1 MVWKLLAFQK
11 DFLMSLTRLPING
24 LQFFQL
30 LRFGTTLLI
39 GILLAKVF
47 GLATAEIALYEVIL
61 FLGNFV
67 SFFWISASIKSLLS
81 EYARSKNQTSTL
93 LINTSFLL
101 FIIGLIAAALLYFF
115 QSFLLQSFT
124 QFEQIPYLYLI
135 CLYLIFNAPAALI
148 EYIYLLQKKEVKL
161 IRYGV
166 IIFSLQLGAVLLA
179 LIMNWGIAGIFH
191 CLLLWSVIKFVWL
204 VVVLAKHSK
213 QSKSSDND
221 QPILNWAIQKRL
233 LLLLFPLSL
242 HMLIGGGMEY
252 VDGFIVT
259 KYFEDTGMFAIFRYG
274 ARELPL
280 VTILTAALT
289 ATLIPLAVENQA
301 IVLPKI
307 KTEIDKL
314 SRWLFPLTIILM
326 LVSPYLFPFIYNE
339 NFAAAANVFNVYL
352 LIISSRIL
360 LPQVII
366 LAQQHNYV
374 LVWSAFIEVVVNLG
388 LSLYWVQDYGLEG
401 IAFATVCAYFV
412 NKIILISYN
421 YFQFKIPLSD
431 YLNVPKYVFYNLSLA
446 VFFWISLYIK
456 IPV

>member
-1 MVWKLLAFQK
+1 
-11 DFLMSLTRLPING
+11 MSLTRLPING

-30 LRFGTTLLI
+30 LRFGTTLFI
-39 GILLAKVF
+39 GILLAKIF

-67 SFFWISASIKSLLS
+67 SFFWISAGIKSLLS
-81 EYARSKNQTSTL
+81 EYARSKNQAAAL

-101 FIIGLIAAALLYFF
+101 FILGILAAALLYFF
-115 QSFLLQSFT
+115 QSSFIQTFT
-124 QFEQIPYLYLI
+124 QYEQIPYLHLI
-135 CLYLIFNAPAALI
+135 CLYLLFNAPASLI
-148 EYIYLLQKKEVKL
+148 EYIYLLQKKEAKL
-161 IRYGV
+161 IRYGL
-166 IIFSLQLGAVLLA
+166 IIFGLQLVAVVFPLL
-179 LIMNWGIAGIFH
+179 MNWGIGGIFC
-191 CLLLWSVIKFVWL
+191 CLLWWSIFKFCWLL
-204 VVVLAKHSK
+204 VVLIRHWKAAKSP
-213 QSKSSDND
+213 QNTS
-221 QPILNWAIQKRL
+221 PILSWSTQKQL
-233 LLLLFPLSL
+233 LVLLFPLSL

-307 KTEIDKL
+307 KKEIDKL
-314 SRWLFPLTIILM
+314 SRWLFPLTIGLM
-326 LVSPYLFPFIYNE
+326 LVSPYLFPLIYNE
-339 NFAAAANVFNVYL
+339 KFATSARVFNVYL

-374 LVWSAFIEVVVNLG
+374 LVWSALVEVVVNLG

-412 NKIILISYN
+412 NKIILVSYN
-421 YFQFKIPLSD
+421 YLKFKIPLSD
-431 YLNVPKYVFYNLSLA
+431 YLNLPNYFFYNLSLG
-446 VFFWISLYIK
+446 VFFWISLNI
-456 IPV
+456 

>member
-1 MVWKLLAFQK
+1 
-11 DFLMSLTRLPING
+11 MSLTRLPING

-30 LRFGTTLLI
+30 LRFGTTLFI

-47 GLATAEIALYEVIL
+47 GLATPEIALYEVIL

-67 SFFWISASIKSLLS
+67 SFFWISAGIKSLLS
-81 EYARSKNQTSTL
+81 EYARSKNQTSAL

-101 FIIGLIAAALLYFF
+101 FIIGLVAAALLYFF
-115 QSFLLQSFT
+115 QAFLIQTFT
-124 QFEQIPYLYLI
+124 QFEQIQYLYLI
-135 CLYLIFNAPAALI
+135 CLYLIFNAPSALI
-148 EYIYLLQKKEVKL
+148 EYIYLLQKQEAK
-161 IRYGV
+161 IINYGL
-166 IIFSLQLGAVLLA
+166 IIFGLQLFAILFPLLMSWW
-179 LIMNWGIAGIFH
+179 IGGIFG
-191 CLLLWSVIKFVWL
+191 CLLLWSIFKFSWLAVIL
-204 VVVLAKHSK
+204 IKHWNK
-213 QSKSSDND
+213 SKSPN
-221 QPILNWAIQKRL
+221 QNTQILSWSTQKRL
-233 LLLLFPLSL
+233 LILLFPLSL

-252 VDGFIVT
+252 IDGFIVT

-307 KTEIDKL
+307 KSEIDKL
-314 SRWLFPLTIILM
+314 SRWLFPLTIGLM
-326 LVSPYLFPFIYNE
+326 LLSPYLFPLVYNE
-339 NFAAAANVFNVYL
+339 NFATSARVFNVYL

-374 LVWSAFIEVVVNLG
+374 LVWSALIEVLVNLG
-388 LSLYWVQDYGLEG
+388 LSLYWVRDYGLEG

-412 NKIILISYN
+412 NKVILIGYN
-421 YFQFKIPLSD
+421 YFKLKIPLSD
-431 YLNVPKYVFYNLSLA
+431 YLNLPSYLLYNLSLA
-446 VFFWISLYIK
+446 MFFWVSLNI
-456 IPV
+456 

>member
-1 MVWKLLAFQK
+1 
-11 DFLMSLTRLPING
+11 MSLTRLPING

-30 LRFGTTLLI
+30 LRFGTTLFI
-39 GILLAKVF
+39 GILLAKIF

-67 SFFWISASIKSLLS
+67 SFFWISAGIKSLLS
-81 EYARSKNQTSTL
+81 EYAQSKKQASAV
-93 LINTSFLL
+93 LINSSFLL
-101 FIIGLIAAALLYFF
+101 FVFGLLSAALLYFF
-115 QSFLLQSFT
+115 QPFLLQTFT
-124 QFEQIPYLYLI
+124 QFDHISYLYLI
-135 CLYLIFNAPAALI
+135 CLYLIFNAPASLI
-148 EYIYLLQKKEVKL
+148 EYIYLLDKKDGKI
-161 IRYGV
+161 IRYGL
-166 IIFSLQLGAVLLA
+166 IIFGLQLFAVLIPML
-179 LIMNWGIAGIFH
+179 MNWGIGGIFK
-191 CLLLWSVIKFVWL
+191 CLVLWSIIKFSWL
-204 VVVLAKHSK
+204 LVLLNQHRKR
-213 QSKSSDND
+213 SKSTLNNKS
-221 QPILNWAIQKRL
+221 ILNWSTQKRL
-233 LLLLFPLSL
+233 LILLFPLSL

-314 SRWLFPLTIILM
+314 ARWLFPLTIALM
-326 LVSPYLFPFIYNE
+326 LTSPFLFPLIYNE
-339 NFAAAANVFNVYL
+339 NFAASASVFNVYL

-366 LAQQHNYV
+366 LAKQHNYV
-374 LVWSAFIEVVVNLG
+374 LVWSALIEVVINIG
-388 LSLYWVQDYGLEG
+388 LSFYWMQDYGLEG

-412 NKIILISYN
+412 NKIILIGYN
-421 YFQFKIPLSD
+421 YLKFKIPLNA
-431 YLNVPKYVFYNLSLA
+431 YLNIPKYLFYTLSLA
-446 VFFWISLYIK
+446 LFFWLSLYLK
-456 IPV
+456 

>member
-1 MVWKLLAFQK
+1 
-11 DFLMSLTRLPING
+11 MSFTRFPING

-39 GILLAKVF
+39 GILLAKIF

-67 SFFWISASIKSLLS
+67 SFFWISAGIKSLLS
-81 EYARSKNQTSTL
+81 EYARSKNQASAV

-101 FIIGLIAAALLYFF
+101 FLFGLLAAALLYFF
-115 QSFLLQSFT
+115 QSFLLQTFT
-124 QFEQIPYLYLI
+124 QFDQIPYLYLI
-135 CLYLIFNAPAALI
+135 CLYLIFNAPASLI
-148 EYIYLLQKKEVKL
+148 EYIYLLDKKEPQI
-161 IRYGV
+161 IRYGL
-166 IIFSLQLGAVLLA
+166 IIFGLQLIAVLLP
-179 LIMNWGIAGIFH
+179 LLVGWGIRGIFQ
-191 CLLLWSVIKFVWL
+191 CLVLWSLFKFGWL
-204 VVVLAKHSK
+204 LVMLIQHWN
-213 QSKSSDND
+213 QSKITHNNK
-221 QPILNWAIQKRL
+221 PILNWSIQKRL
-233 LLLLFPLSL
+233 LILLFPLSL

-307 KTEIDKL
+307 KTEIDRL
-314 SRWLFPLTIILM
+314 SLWLFPVTIGLM
-326 LVSPYLFPFIYNE
+326 LVSPFLFPEVYTE
-339 NFAAAANVFNVYL
+339 NFAASARVFNVYL

-374 LVWSAFIEVVVNLG
+374 LVWSAFIEVGVNLG

-412 NKIILISYN
+412 NKIILIGYN
-421 YFQFKIPLSD
+421 YFQFKIPLSE
-431 YLNVPKYVFYNLSLA
+431 YLNIPTYLLYNISLA
-446 VFFWISLYIK
+446 LFFWISLYIK
-456 IPV
+456 